1 MNTNTEGTEVTWD
14 GGAGHQPYGNR
25 SLKSGHDDASGQ
37 ANGPAEQE
45 ADQPSHGN
53 QFSEGDRQ
61 QLSGN
66 NQKQLEE
73 VKGVP

>member
-1 MNTNTEGTEVTWD
+1 MNTNAGGTEVTWD

-25 SLKSGHDDASGQ
+25 SPKSGHDDAGDQ

-45 ADQPSHGN
+45 VDQPSHGN